1 MNPVPD
7 IYRILPEV
15 ILTLTGVAVMLID
28 ATLPSRL
35 PRRQLG
41 WAAAIG
47 TTFALWASLWQL
59 SLPQGTGFFGTVETS
74 AFTIFFHVLICGIVL
89 VALLLSLDT
98 LPEDS
103 HHQGEFYALI
113 VFGAVGMCL
122 LTGAVELLVVF
133 IALEISSIATYVLA
147 GYRKQTVRG
156 PEAAIK
162 YFLLGSFATAFLLY
176 GVALIFGATGTTQI
190 YEIAQHQ
197 GLALNQPLI
206 LAGMALML
214 VGILFKVSAAPFHV
228 WTPDVYEGAPSPVVA
243 LLSTAPKAAAFAV
256 LLRIAYE
263 LFPNLHSLWA
273 PLLWA
278 VAVLSMT
285 VGNLAALRQQNVKRM
300 LAYSSIAHAGYIL
313 VAFAAGSAEGVAA
326 ASFYLVSYAAMNIGA
341 FTILSYA
348 ARYEERAA
356 SFSDFA
362 GLARRSP
369 FIAATFTLFL
379 LSLIGI
385 PFTGGFF
392 GKFYVFT
399 AALHSGLVWLTVIGL
414 LNSGLAAFYYLRVIA
429 TMYMRSPDEGTALT
443 LKPMSFGTATVLVFA
458 AAATLFLG
466 IVPSHVLDAAQSAAA
481 SLTASPNA
489 ATTAP
494 AAAVNPAP

>member
-1 MNPVPD
+1 MSWTH
-7 IYRILPEV
+7 ILPEL
-15 ILTLTGVAVMLID
+15 ILTIGGILVML
-28 ATLPSRL
+28 TESFLKPRSSRFSVAL
-35 PRRQLG
+35 LACLSAL
-41 WAAAIG
+41 AAMG
-47 TTFALWASLWQL
+47 ASVWQL
-59 SLPQGTGFFGTVETS
+59 HAPAGS
-74 AFTIFFHVLICGIVL
+74 AYWGAIYTDAYSSFFHVLIAAILLCSLL
-89 VALLLSLDT
+89 VSADYFRGRMHRGELYALMLFGATGMMLMTSASSLLL
-98 LPEDS
+98 
-103 HHQGEFYALI
+103 
-113 VFGAVGMCL
+113 
-122 LTGAVELLVVF
+122 VF
-133 IALEISSIATYVLA
+133 IGLEISSISTYILTGFRKDTAT
-147 GYRKQTVRG
+147 G
-156 PEAAIK
+156 PEAALK
-162 YFLLGSFATAFLLY
+162 YFLLGSFATAFFLY
-176 GVALIFGATGTTQI
+176 GVALAFGATGTDNI
-190 YEIAQHQ
+190 YTI
-197 GLALNQPLI
+197 GSVLVLNPSPLAVVSL
-206 LAGMALML
+206 ALML
-214 VGILFKVSAAPFHV
+214 IGLGLKISAAPFHV
-228 WTPDVYEGAPSPVVA
+228 WTPDVYEGAPSPVTGFM
-243 LLSTAPKAAAFAV
+243 STGPKAAAFAV
-256 LLRIAYE
+256 LLKILLVAY
-263 LFPNLHSLWA
+263 PTLHPTWSV
-273 PLLWA
+273 LLWILA
-278 VAVLSMT
+278 AISMT
-285 VGNLAALRQQNVKRM
+285 VGNLGALLQNSVKRM

-341 FTILSYA
+341 FAILSYA

>member
-1 MNPVPD
+1 MSWTH
-7 IYRILPEV
+7 ILPEL
-15 ILTLTGVAVMLID
+15 ILTIGGILVML
-28 ATLPSRL
+28 TESFLKPRSSRFSVAL
-35 PRRQLG
+35 LACLSAL
-41 WAAAIG
+41 AAMG
-47 TTFALWASLWQL
+47 ASVWQL
-59 SLPQGTGFFGTVETS
+59 HAPAGS
-74 AFTIFFHVLICGIVL
+74 AYWGAIYTDAYSSFFHVLIAAILLCSLLVSADYFRGRMHRGELYVL
-89 VALLLSLDT
+89 MLFGATGMMLMTSASSLLL
-98 LPEDS
+98 
-103 HHQGEFYALI
+103 
-113 VFGAVGMCL
+113 
-122 LTGAVELLVVF
+122 VF
-133 IALEISSIATYVLA
+133 IGLEISSISTYILTGFRKDTAT
-147 GYRKQTVRG
+147 G
-156 PEAAIK
+156 PEAALK
-162 YFLLGSFATAFLLY
+162 YFLLGSFATAFFLY
-176 GVALIFGATGTTQI
+176 GVALAFGATGTDNI
-190 YEIAQHQ
+190 YTI
-197 GLALNQPLI
+197 GSVLVLNPSPLAVVSL
-206 LAGMALML
+206 ALML
-214 VGILFKVSAAPFHV
+214 IGLGLKISAAPFHV
-228 WTPDVYEGAPSPVVA
+228 WTPDVYEGAPSPVTGFM
-243 LLSTAPKAAAFAV
+243 STGPKAAAFAV
-256 LLRIAYE
+256 LLKILLVAY
-263 LFPNLHSLWA
+263 PTLHPTWSV
-273 PLLWA
+273 LLWILA
-278 VAVLSMT
+278 AISMT
-285 VGNLAALRQQNVKRM
+285 VGNLGALLQNSVKRM

>member
-1 MNPVPD
+1 VSWTH
-7 IYRILPEV
+7 ILPEL
-15 ILTLTGVAVMLID
+15 ILTIGGILVML
-28 ATLPSRL
+28 TESFLKPRSSRFSVAL
-35 PRRQLG
+35 LACLSAL
-41 WAAAIG
+41 AAMG
-47 TTFALWASLWQL
+47 ASVWQL
-59 SLPQGTGFFGTVETS
+59 HAPAGS
-74 AFTIFFHVLICGIVL
+74 AYWGAIYTDAYSSFFHVLIAAILLCSLL
-89 VALLLSLDT
+89 VSADYFRGRMHRGELYALMLFGATGMMLMTSASSLLL
-98 LPEDS
+98 
-103 HHQGEFYALI
+103 
-113 VFGAVGMCL
+113 
-122 LTGAVELLVVF
+122 VF
-133 IALEISSIATYVLA
+133 IGLEISSISTYILTGFRKDTAT
-147 GYRKQTVRG
+147 G
-156 PEAAIK
+156 PEAALK
-162 YFLLGSFATAFLLY
+162 YFLLGSFATAFFLY
-176 GVALIFGATGTTQI
+176 GVALAFGATGTDNI
-190 YEIAQHQ
+190 YTI
-197 GLALNQPLI
+197 GSVLVLNPSPLAVVSL
-206 LAGMALML
+206 ALML
-214 VGILFKVSAAPFHV
+214 IGLGLKISAAPFHV
-228 WTPDVYEGAPSPVVA
+228 WTPDVYEGAPSPVTGFM
-243 LLSTAPKAAAFAV
+243 STGPKAAAFAV
-256 LLRIAYE
+256 LLKILLVAY
-263 LFPNLHSLWA
+263 PTLHPTWSV
-273 PLLWA
+273 LLWILA
-278 VAVLSMT
+278 AISMT
-285 VGNLAALRQQNVKRM
+285 VGNLGALLQNSVKRM

-341 FTILSYA
+341 FAILSYA